1 MELVQCLD
9 GYNNA
14 KYNLSMDVKVYK
26 KEEVRQKQGT
36 DYVITPNVIDII
48 PTIVEAESTGDI
60 KNNIWSLKQ
69 LKTIADVDVVD
80 GKLIINSDKVK
91 YENGNLYVTLTEEQ
105 IIGCEI
111 IEEDNDIIEQACAL
125 ATIWQKG
132 LDPLDREVGIRWS
145 EALLDEINVVQ
156 LMEDITN
163 AVAEITP
170 TVTVVFDTVT
180 DANGNQYLKYTLKAV
195 A

>member
-48 PTIVEAESTGDI
+48 PTIVEATSTGDI
-60 KNNIWSLKQ
+60 KNNIWSLEQ
-69 LKTIADVDVVD
+69 LKTVADVDVVD

-132 LDPLDREVGIRWS
+132 LDPLDKEVGIRWS